1 MGFAMYRTRGA
12 RNRWV
17 ESDLTSRLCVCPDP
31 HLLVN
36 AINFINMMSIYLFFS
51 VLPNCCGND
60 NKKAYIIIHAFRVKM
75 LSTKQWWCRYILV
88 CSVEVQATEDLL
100 VFRFWSMCS
109 CTIMTSECNYHVHGS
124 FKKGQ
129 TSDLSIVWKVQEQTI
144 VFNRC
149 NGPRNERHARKS
161 WTWQLYASGESLGT
175 INHMFFIIF
184 CTWCKLV

>member
-1 MGFAMYRTRGA
+1 MGFAMYRTRGV

-17 ESDLTSRLCVCPDP
+17 ESDLTSRLCVSWPPLAGKCHQLHQNDV
-31 HLLVN
+31 HISLFLSLTQLLRQWQQ
-36 AINFINMMSIYLFFS
+36 
-51 VLPNCCGND
+51 
-60 NKKAYIIIHAFRVKM
+60 KAYIIIHAFKM

-100 VFRFWSMCS
+100 VFRFWSTCS

-175 INHMFFIIF
+175 INHMLFIIF
-184 CTWCKLV
+184 CTRCKLV